1 MPPLRI
7 ALASLAT
14 GLACVAVSAGLAPQ
28 APPAVMKPTTVPPA
42 PVTAPPV
49 DTTRLIA
56 IIAARPLFRP
66 NRRPVAAVI
75 EGDAGLPRLSGIL
88 FGPRVAVAIFTPE
101 AGATRLIIK
110 GERIGAYR
118 VRAITADTVTLI
130 GPGVT
135 LRLTPRFAGTEAA
148 PQPPSGT
155 PPVQTQLFRIPGRH

>member
-14 GLACVAVSAGLAPQ
+14 GLACLALATLLAPQ
-28 APPAVMKPTTVPPA
+28 TAPIVMMPAAIPPATI
-42 PVTAPPV
+42 TAPPV

-66 NRRPVAAVI
+66 DRRPVAAVI
-75 EGDAGLPRLSGIL
+75 QGDADLPRLSGIL
-88 FGPRVAVAIFTPE
+88 FGPQVAVAIFTPGS
-101 AGATRLIIK
+101 GATRLVTK

-118 VRAITADTVTLI
+118 LSAITADTVTLT

-135 LRLTPRFAGTEAA
+135 LRLTPRFAGSNAA
-148 PQPPSGT
+148 PPPASQT
-155 PPVQTQLFRIPGRH
+155 PALQTPLFQMPGRH